1 MKAQPL
7 GPLVGLKVLEFAGVG
22 PVQFS
27 GMMLAD
33 MGAEITRIDRIEGGD
48 TLNLQYDIL
57 DRGRR
62 SVALDLRRP
71 CCVDVVLRM
80 AEQSD
85 ALIEGYR
92 PGVMERLGL
101 GPDVILARNPRLV
114 YGRVTGWGQ
123 SGPLAGT
130 AGHDINYIAVS
141 GALHAIG
148 TDASGPIIP
157 LNLVGDFGAGG
168 MLLTVGM
175 LAALYESRRSGRGQV
190 VDAAMTD
197 GTALLLGM
205 IHSLRAAGNW
215 SNERQANLL
224 DGGAPFYGTYRCADD
239 RWIAVGPLEPKFY
252 APFLRALGLDEP
264 VFREQHNRSMWP
276 RLKEALAVTFR
287 GQTRQ
292 QWCELLTGA
301 DVCVA
306 PVLDLDEA
314 PSHAHNVQRG
324 TYLSVD
330 GVTQPA
336 PAPRFS
342 RTPGSIQRS
351 PPARGADTREV
362 LGALGLTASALAEV
376 FENAARSA
384 T

>member
-1 MKAQPL
+1 MKARPT
-7 GPLVGLKVLEFAGVG
+7 GPLVGLRVLEFAGVG
-22 PVQFS
+22 PVQFT

-33 MGAEITRIDRIEGGD
+33 MGAEITRIDRLEGGD
-48 TLNLQYDIL
+48 TLGLPYDIL

-71 CCVDVVLRM
+71 GCVDAVLRLV
-80 AEQSD
+80 ERSD

-101 GPDVILARNPRLV
+101 GPDLALARNPKLV

-123 SGPLAGT
+123 SGPLART

-148 TDASGPIIP
+148 TDKSGPIIP
-157 LNLVGDFGAGG
+157 LNLVGDFGGGG
-168 MLLTVGM
+168 MLLTVGL
-175 LAALYESRRSGRGQV
+175 LAALHESQRSGRGQV

-205 IHSLRAAGNW
+205 IHSLRAAGQW
-215 SNERQANLL
+215 SAARQANLL
-224 DGGAPFYGTYRCADD
+224 DGGAPFYGTYCCADD

-252 APFLRALGLDEP
+252 AAFLRALGLDEP
-264 VFREQHNRSMWP
+264 VFREQHNRAMWP
-276 RLKEALAVTFR
+276 RLKEALTVTFR
-287 GQTRQ
+287 GRTRQ
-292 QWCELLTGA
+292 QWCELLTPA
-301 DVCVA
+301 DACVA

-314 PSHAHNVQRG
+314 PGHAHNAERG
-324 TYLSVD
+324 TYSRVD

-342 RTPGSIQRS
+342 RTPGNIQGS
-351 PPARGADTREV
+351 PPVRGADTRKV
-362 LGALGLTASALAEV
+362 LGELGLTESALALLLG
-376 FENAARSA
+376 SDSSS
-384 T
+384 TT